1 MDANRLSSVSKAD
14 TDEKIGEFWDT
25 HDLTD
30 FDDLN
35 SPDVEF
41 EVVCTVPVEA
51 RLLSEI
57 KQKASE
63 RGVNV
68 ETLVDLW
75 LRQKLTEQTVA

>member
-57 KQKASE
+57 QQKASE
-63 RGVNV
+63 RGVDV
-68 ETLVDLW
+68 EALVDLW